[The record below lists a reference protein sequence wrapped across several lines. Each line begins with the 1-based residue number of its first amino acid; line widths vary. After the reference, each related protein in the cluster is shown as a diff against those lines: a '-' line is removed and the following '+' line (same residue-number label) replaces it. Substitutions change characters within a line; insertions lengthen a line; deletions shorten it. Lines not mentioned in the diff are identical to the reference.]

1 MERKSGFY
9 WVKYDGEWR
18 VAEYI
23 SEKDSTMKSY
33 GGVWGLVGKQDFFYD
48 RHFEEINEIRIKN
61 EEVK

>member
-23 SEKDSTMKSY
+23 SEKDASMKSY
-33 GGVWGLVGKQDFFYD
+33 GGVWGLVGKQQFFCD
-48 RHFEEINEIRIKN
+48 HNFDEIDETPILRNE
-61 EEVK
+61 